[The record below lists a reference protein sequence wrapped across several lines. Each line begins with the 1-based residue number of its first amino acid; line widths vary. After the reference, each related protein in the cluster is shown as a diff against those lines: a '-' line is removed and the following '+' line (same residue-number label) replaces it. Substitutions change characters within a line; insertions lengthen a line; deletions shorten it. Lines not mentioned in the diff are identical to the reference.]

1 MDKNELIT
9 KIEHAREVLRAQKE
23 KYYSTHFY
31 EFNRDVLGWPD
42 IYEPLHKRVCD
53 FVQDNVDKKKLL
65 MLLPRGSFKSSI
77 ITVGYTLWR
86 ICKNPNERVLIANAT
101 YPMAVSF
108 LKQIKDHLSKNE
120 TLKEIYGDLTKDA
133 EGWRENLITLAG
145 TMDGTGYRGKEPT
158 VSAYG
163 MESNLTG
170 SHFTFGIMD
179 DMVNRDNINTR
190 EQLDKPINFFKDALD
205 LIDPINGRKQILVI
219 GTTWHQ
225 CLHKDSL
232 INIGGDGVAVL
243 DLVSYNYSGNV
254 MTHKGREKQ
263 VLQVG
268 KRKANNMVSIG
279 VYGDPYRIM
288 TTEEHLLFTADGW
301 KKAVDIKPKD
311 YLLYPISNKS
321 IFPKLE
327 LPVKDEDFWWLV
339 GYWLAEGNLDRT
351 WGDKKTRVCL
361 TSSAESDS
369 INNAI
374 RIIKKFWRQP
384 EIQKRAFNTWCVR
397 HSNRTLAEFLAM
409 FGDTSKKKFIPS
421 FVEDL
426 PKEYIIRLILGYW
439 EGDGSKSKIG
449 YRFSSS
455 SYNLLCGVRRLLW
468 KIGIFPQIYGT
479 KSNGKIQTNWKNT
492 RSEGKEYKISDRF
505 ELRVR
510 NKDWYKLGF
519 EKHDGRDRGSYGK
532 VDDRYAYT
540 CVKEVSTFKEEQDV
554 FNLMVGEDE
563 SFAGHNVVYHNSDL
577 YSWIEDEESGVGQDF
592 AVLKLPAYE
601 GEWGKGKLLF
611 PTRLGWEQLEELK
624 RSQGSSHF
632 AAQYMLN
639 PVPRE
644 DALFKFDFKY
654 YDETDLTGLD
664 LNKFFAIDPALSDKK
679 SADYSAMVCVG
690 VDKNNTW
697 YILDIWRDKVNP
709 SRLIDQVFY
718 WDEKWKPVTIGME
731 TVAFQK
737 ILQFSINDEMRK
749 RNRFIPIKELTHH
762 DKSKDE
768 RIRGLEP
775 RYETGTIFHNKAVK
789 ETMDLE
795 DELRRFPRGKN
806 DDLIDALASILE
818 ISYPPRKRMERRTYR
833 KTDYPA

>member
-1 MDKNELIT
+1 MEKNELIT

-31 EFNRDVLGWPD
+31 EFSRDVLGWPD
-42 IYEPLHKRVCD
+42 IYEPLHRRVCD

-65 MLLPRGSFKSSI
+65 ILLPRGSLKSSI

-120 TLKEIYGDLTKDA
+120 TLKDIYGDLTQDA

-145 TMDGTGYRGKEPT
+145 NMDGTGYRGKEPT

-163 MESNLTG
+163 MESNLVG

-190 EQLDKPINFFKDALD
+190 EQLEKPINFFKDALD

-219 GTTWHQ
+219 GTTWH
-225 CLHKDSL
+225 L
-232 INIGGDGVAVL
+232 
-243 DLVSYNYSGNV
+243 
-254 MTHKGREKQ
+254 
-263 VLQVG
+263 
-268 KRKANNMVSIG
+268 
-279 VYGDPYRIM
+279 
-288 TTEEHLLFTADGW
+288 
-301 KKAVDIKPKD
+301 
-311 YLLYPISNKS
+311 
-321 IFPKLE
+321 
-327 LPVKDEDFWWLV
+327 
-339 GYWLAEGNLDRT
+339 
-351 WGDKKTRVCL
+351 
-361 TSSAESDS
+361 
-369 INNAI
+369 
-374 RIIKKFWRQP
+374 
-384 EIQKRAFNTWCVR
+384 
-397 HSNRTLAEFLAM
+397 
-409 FGDTSKKKFIPS
+409 
-421 FVEDL
+421 
-426 PKEYIIRLILGYW
+426 
-439 EGDGSKSKIG
+439 
-449 YRFSSS
+449 
-455 SYNLLCGVRRLLW
+455 
-468 KIGIFPQIYGT
+468 
-479 KSNGKIQTNWKNT
+479 
-492 RSEGKEYKISDRF
+492 
-505 ELRVR
+505 
-510 NKDWYKLGF
+510 
-519 EKHDGRDRGSYGK
+519 
-532 VDDRYAYT
+532 
-540 CVKEVSTFKEEQDV
+540 
-554 FNLMVGEDE
+554 
-563 SFAGHNVVYHNSDL
+563 SDL

-592 AVLKLPAYE
+592 AILKLPAYE

-611 PTRLGWEQLEELK
+611 PTRLGWKQLEELK

-632 AAQYMLN
+632 NAQYLLN

-654 YDETDLTGLD
+654 YEETDLTGLD
-664 LNKFFAIDPALSDKK
+664 LNKFIAIDPALSDKK

-718 WDEKWKPVTIGME
+718 WDEKWKPITIGME

-737 ILQFSINDEMRK
+737 ILQFSINDEMKK

-775 RYETGTIFHNKAVK
+775 RYETGTVFHNKAIK

-818 ISYPPRKRMERRTYR
+818 ISYPPRKRMERRTNR
-833 KTDYPA
+833 RTDYPA